1 MSPRVALLL
10 ALAAPGCVV
19 PPDLARARD
28 ESRAARA
35 TFAPD
40 PEERAGLLEFVGAI
54 HVHTEVSHDSEGTP
68 EELASG
74 ARHARLDFV
83 ALTDH
88 FTRKIGRQL
97 SGLRRGV
104 LFIPGAE
111 ISRRGG
117 SILALGLRE
126 WFPTRGLDWDEVAR
140 EVEARGG
147 IPFLGHLERYPSE
160 RGPGR
165 FRGAGVVNLHAA
177 LREGLEGWGGAAFVL
192 SVVGWQLGSRT
203 GLRYLPLVRRQD
215 AVVEAW
221 DRLAQERP
229 FAAFAESDAHANVRW
244 GPFHLDPYDA
254 VLRLVRT
261 HLLAPALEERALL
274 ESLAAGRGF
283 VAFDALADARG
294 FRFRGR
300 AGESLAFL
308 GETLPFTPDARL
320 EVVAPAAGKVVFF
333 RDGVFV
339 AQVQGPEV
347 VFPVTRP
354 GVWRVEVWLPVWGTD
369 RLWIFSNPI
378 RVVPVGEGPP
388 APG

>member
-1 MSPRVALLL
+1 VNPRAALLL

-19 PPDLARARD
+19 PPDLARARQ
-28 ESRAARA
+28 ESKAARA

-54 HVHTEVSHDSEGTP
+54 HVHTEISHDSEGTP
-68 EELASG
+68 EEVASA

-88 FTRKIGRQL
+88 FTRKITRQP

-126 WFPTRGLDWDEVAR
+126 WFQPRGLDWDEVAS

-147 IPFLGHLERYPSE
+147 IPFLGHLEHYPAE

-165 FRGAGVVNLHAA
+165 FRGAGIVNLHAA
-177 LREGLEGWGGAAFVL
+177 LREGLDGWGSVAFVL
-192 SVVGWQLGSRT
+192 SVVGWQFGSRT

-229 FAAFAESDAHANVRW
+229 FAAFAESDAHANVKW

-274 ESLAAGRGF
+274 DSLAAGRGF

-320 EVVAPAAGKVVFF
+320 EVSVPAAGKVIFY

-339 AQVQGPEV
+339 AQVPGAEV
-347 VFPVTRP
+347 VLPVSRP

-378 RVVPVGEGPP
+378 RVVPVGEGPS
-388 APG
+388 GKG